1 MGMDVD
7 VVNEKGESVRGEVGY
22 LVMKKPCPSMTK
34 GFWND
39 PQRYIETYWS
49 RWPNVWYHADWA
61 LVDND
66 GFWFVLGRADDTI
79 KVSGRRVGPA
89 EVESALMEHPS
100 VSEAA
105 AIGVPDEVKGEEVT
119 CFVVL
124 KPNIEMNEN
133 LREALKDQVAR
144 VMGKTFR
151 PRDVRFVRQLP
162 KTRSGK
168 VVRRLIRSRV
178 LGKAELGDLSTLD
191 NPEALD
197 EIANAT

>member
-1 MGMDVD
+1 
-7 VVNEKGESVRGEVGY
+7 
-22 LVMKKPCPSMTK
+22 
-34 GFWND
+34 
-39 PQRYIETYWS
+39 
-49 RWPNVWYHADWA
+49 
-61 LVDND
+61 
-66 GFWFVLGRADDTI
+66 
-79 KVSGRRVGPA
+79 
-89 EVESALMEHPS
+89 MEHPS

-124 KPNIEMNEN
+124 KPNFEASEG

-168 VVRRLIRSRV
+168 VVRRLIRSRL
-178 LGKAELGDLSTLD
+178 LGKTELGDLSTLD

-197 EIANAT
+197 DIAKAQ